1 MRALN
6 VPADVEPGRSR
17 PGSHEHLAP
26 RTRTV
31 SPSSRPSLR
40 NLVAQL
46 DQHRTVREFR
56 FRSDHGERLFA
67 TADKFRRRDHQGA
80 SHQQNWVRVGRG
92 LTEGWWSSVAV
103 VLGNARSMFWRQ
115 RARSGV
121 IGAAASGARFG
132 AQRKSASD
140 LLAQGPRILC
150 PASQQLRGEGATAV
164 RRIGRQRQAGRMN
177 ASTAFLDSAAR
188 RHFPCISG
196 HAGRPTSKDGL
207 RSRPCVALDEELLLG
222 SRRVRLVG
230 VRNRQ
235 GCEYTFLFV
244 GSITNADQPLVRV
257 IDLERI
263 LIEGGRPH
271 STPEVLVGV
280 SPPFSAHTSEAT
292 DIARRLLRGRPDIQP
307 TPAGAWSV
315 HVPRRWSIGP
325 LAGRDVRTE
334 IFGTRQSLGP
344 PFLRNGRFHECA
356 DPPPSEAWQPQ

>member
-1 MRALN
+1 
-6 VPADVEPGRSR
+6 
-17 PGSHEHLAP
+17 
-26 RTRTV
+26 
-31 SPSSRPSLR
+31 
-40 NLVAQL
+40 
-46 DQHRTVREFR
+46 
-56 FRSDHGERLFA
+56 
-67 TADKFRRRDHQGA
+67 
-80 SHQQNWVRVGRG
+80 
-92 LTEGWWSSVAV
+92 
-103 VLGNARSMFWRQ
+103 
-115 RARSGV
+115 
-121 IGAAASGARFG
+121 
-132 AQRKSASD
+132 
-140 LLAQGPRILC
+140 
-150 PASQQLRGEGATAV
+150 
-164 RRIGRQRQAGRMN
+164 MN

-188 RHFPCISG
+188 RHFPCIAG

-271 STPEVLVGV
+271 ATPEVLVGV

-334 IFGTRQSLGP
+334 ISARGRVWGPHSSGTAGFTSARIPHRQKLGNRSDLCYNVLHAVIGSTRWGP
-344 PFLRNGRFHECA
+344 PPTMNRRCYHI
-356 DPPPSEAWQPQ
+356 